1 MLDRDII
8 SMCGMSGISWRL
20 FDRRWHDGSNHQAL
34 THFRLTHV
42 GQRKHLH
49 FRAAAIALI
58 CTVAPEPEFDFAGAF
73 GFLALR

>member
-8 SMCGMSGISWRL
+8 SMCGMSVISWRL

-34 THFRLTHV
+34 THFRLTRV

-58 CTVAPEPEFDFAGAF
+58 CTIPIIYIIYLIYIFFY
-73 GFLALR
+73 LIYI